1 MTIPILTTE
10 RLVLRP
16 FSPDEA
22 RRVHELLSTPEI
34 ADTTLNIAY
43 PYPEDAA
50 AGWIATHATAAE
62 DGTGWT
68 WAITLRSGQRSDQ
81 RLGGLL
87 MGAIS
92 LGAVMTH
99 RRGTLGYWLGVPYWS
114 QGYMSEAARAVIAYG
129 FDTLDLHR
137 IDAACMRRNPASA
150 KVMQHAGMAY
160 EGTFRDHIIKHGRFE
175 DLDRYA
181 VIRDDH

>member
-1 MTIPILTTE
+1 MTTTIPILTTE

-16 FSPDEA
+16 FSPDDA
-22 RRVHELLSTPEI
+22 GRIHELLATPEI
-34 ADTTLNIAY
+34 ADTTLNVVY
-43 PYPEDAA
+43 PYPEGAA

-62 DGTGWT
+62 DGTRWT
-68 WAITLRSGQRSDQ
+68 WAITLRSG
-81 RLGGLL
+81 GELL
-87 MGAIS
+87 GAIG
-92 LGAVMTH
+92 LGVVPVH

-150 KVMQHAGMAY
+150 KVMQHGGMTC
-160 EGTFRDHIIKHGRFE
+160 EGTFRDYIIKHGRFE
-175 DLDRYA
+175 DVDRYA
-181 VIRDDH
+181 VIRGDR